1 VRLFGLLSPVAG
13 LLLLAATLD
22 AQQRVVV
29 EDVGPGASGR
39 ILEDALRRPH
49 RIIEPDTAWFQL
61 RRSESVRSNLI
72 VLGRTAAIAGKVDGD
87 VIVVGG
93 DIHVRPGAEISGQA
107 VAIGGGVY
115 PSSLAFIGK
124 GAQSY
129 RDNTFDIQQTPDGY
143 RLAYQSLRVDDSR
156 PLFLPYF
163 YGLRVPSY
171 DRVNGLSLP
180 FGPTLTFAGGRG
192 EINALVT
199 YRSDLGKFD
208 PRIAG
213 ELELTRRMRVA
224 LNVERGTFS
233 NDAWIWPDYVN
244 SLSVIALG
252 KDTRNY
258 YRADRVDFTM
268 HRVWEFTRTTLEPF
282 LGYRFEKSWPV
293 GPAFGENR
301 GPWSAIGRSDSLGI
315 FRPNPAVIAGEIGSA
330 RGGAV
335 IEWEAEGLKVSGGT
349 QAERSVQGS
358 ALTVPGASVD
368 FTQLT
373 SDLNVGF
380 ITFGEQEYQL
390 EVHWV
395 TTLGN
400 TPPMQRFVYFGG
412 SGTMPFLDLLEQ
424 GGDELLLV
432 DQRYAIPLNNVRVG
446 VLGVPTLQFRHRL
459 GSAGLGKLPD
469 LEQMIGMGIS
479 LTVIRGEV
487 QLDPSS
493 RKVRFS
499 AGFTFSR

>member
-1 VRLFGLLSPVAG
+1 VRVARLASVAG
-13 LLLLAATLD
+13 LLLLAANLQ
-22 AQQRVVV
+22 AQQNVTVA
-29 EDVGPGASGR
+29 DIGPGASGR
-39 ILEDALRRPH
+39 ILQDALRRPH
-49 RIIEPDTAWFQL
+49 RIVEPDTAWFQL

-93 DIHVRPGAEISGQA
+93 DLFVRPGAEISGRG

-115 PSSLAFIGK
+115 PSSLAFIGQ
-124 GAQSY
+124 GSQSF

-143 RLAYQSLRVDDSR
+143 RLTYSSLRVDDSR
-156 PLFLPYF
+156 PLFLPYL
-163 YGLRVPSY
+163 YGLRFPSY

-192 EINALVT
+192 EVNALVT

-208 PRIAG
+208 PRISG
-213 ELELTRRMRVA
+213 ELELSRRMRVG
-224 LNVERGTFS
+224 LNLERGTFS

-244 SLSVIALG
+244 SLSAIALG
-252 KDTRNY
+252 TDTRNY

-268 HRVWEFTRTTLEPF
+268 HRVWEFTRTTVEPF

-293 GPAFGENR
+293 GPAFGESR
-301 GPWSAIGRSDSLGI
+301 GPWSALRRTDSLGM

-330 RGGAV
+330 IGGTA
-335 IEWEAEGLKVSGGT
+335 IAWESGGVKLSGRT
-349 QAERSVQGS
+349 QAERSVQLGS
-358 ALTVPGASVD
+358 PLTVPGASVD
-368 FTQLT
+368 FTQVT

-380 ITFGEQEYQL
+380 LTFGEQEYQVD
-390 EVHWV
+390 VHWV
-395 TTLGN
+395 STLGN
-400 TPPMQRFVYFGG
+400 TPPMQRFVYLGG
-412 SGTMPFLDLLEQ
+412 PGTMPFLDLLEQ

-446 VLGVPTLQFRHRL
+446 MFGVPTLQFRHRL

-469 LEQMIGMGIS
+469 LEQVIGVGIS

-487 QLDPSS
+487 QLDPST
-493 RKVRFS
+493 RKVRFG

>member
-1 VRLFGLLSPVAG
+1 VRFVRLSSVAG
-13 LLLLAATLD
+13 LLLLAASLE

-29 EDVGPGASGR
+29 ADIGPGASGR
-39 ILEDALRRPH
+39 ILEDALRMPH
-49 RIIEPDTAWFQL
+49 RLIEPDTAWFQL

-72 VLGRTAAIAGKVDGD
+72 VLGRTAAISGKVDGD
-87 VIVVGG
+87 VVVVGG
-93 DIHVRPGAEISGQA
+93 DLHVRPGAEISGQA

-115 PSSLAFIGK
+115 PSSLSFIGQ
-124 GAQSY
+124 GSQSF

-143 RLAYQSLRVDDSR
+143 RLTYSSLREDYSH
-156 PLFLPYF
+156 PLFLPYL

-192 EINALVT
+192 EVNALVT

-233 NDAWIWPDYVN
+233 NDAWIWQDYVN
-244 SLSVIALG
+244 SLSAIALG

-258 YRADRVDFTM
+258 YRADRGEVRL
-268 HRVWEFTRTTLEPF
+268 HRIWELTRTQLVPF
-282 LGYRFEKSWPV
+282 LGFRGERVWPV
-293 GPAFGENR
+293 GPTFGENR
-301 GPWSAIGRSDSLGI
+301 GPWSVVGRTDSLGM
-315 FRPNPAVIAGEIGSA
+315 FRPNPQVPRSDLLSA
-330 RGGAV
+330 LGGTTL
-335 IEWEAEGLKVSGGT
+335 EWESEGVKVRGRTEVEQSVESLLNFT
-349 QAERSVQGS
+349 QA
-358 ALTVPGASVD
+358 
-368 FTQLT
+368 T
-373 SDLNVGF
+373 SDLTVGF
-380 ITFGEQEYQL
+380 LTFGEQEYQL
-390 EVHWV
+390 DVHWV
-395 TTLGN
+395 TTFGD
-400 TPPMQRFVYFGG
+400 TPPAQRFVYFGG
-412 SGTMPFLDLLEQ
+412 PGTMPFLDLLEQ

-432 DQRYAIPLNNVRVG
+432 DQRYSIPLNNVRFG
-446 VLGVPTLQFRHRL
+446 ILGVPTLQFRHRL
-459 GSAGLGKLPD
+459 GGAGLGKLPT
-469 LEQMIGMGIS
+469 LEQMIGAGVS

-487 QLDPSS
+487 QLDPST